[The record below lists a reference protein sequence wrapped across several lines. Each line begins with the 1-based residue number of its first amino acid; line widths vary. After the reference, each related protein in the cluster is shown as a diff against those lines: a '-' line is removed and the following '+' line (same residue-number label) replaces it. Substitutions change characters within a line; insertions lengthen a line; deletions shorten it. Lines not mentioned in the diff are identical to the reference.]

1 MEACREFGIDY
12 VEKAA
17 FATSVSL
24 FFVIF
29 GRIVQRFGEEHE
41 NVSSW
46 SDSGVYELRI
56 SMVCGQFQFEVD

>member
-24 FFVIF
+24 FSVIF

-41 NVSSW
+41 DVSS
-46 SDSGVYELRI
+46 
-56 SMVCGQFQFEVD
+56 